1 MARIARLRLGGWIG
15 IIVSIVMLAW
25 LAATYDL
32 EDLIEP
38 LQTVNYVYLLPIAG
52 LVILNFAVRAYRWR
66 SLFLGS
72 APRSMIKVFRA
83 MMVGY
88 LFNNLMPARAG
99 DLVRVYQLSR
109 DEGLSNSKTLATL
122 VAERTGDLLV
132 LIVLLTAVLLS
143 YPALP
148 VWLKRAGVG
157 VGLVTVAAIST
168 LMLLRLFGSRVIS
181 VAAKITARFSV
192 SLASRVDGIGQNFL
206 SGIAGLFNPHTGALF
221 LALTG
226 IIWSMELASVYLV
239 AAAFKLDIPLGNLL
253 FVLIAIAVG
262 TLIPSS
268 PGHVGTFEFFGV
280 SALAIIGVTGGEALS
295 FVVMLHAIAILGSGI
310 LGAVCLVGWGG
321 YPVAGRGE
329 LRELIK

>member
-38 LQTVNYVYLLPIAG
+38 LQTVNYVYFLPIAG

-206 SGIAGLFNPHTGALF
+206 SGIAGLFNPH
-221 LALTG
+221 
-226 IIWSMELASVYLV
+226 S
-239 AAAFKLDIPLGNLL
+239 
-253 FVLIAIAVG
+253 
-262 TLIPSS
+262 
-268 PGHVGTFEFFGV
+268 
-280 SALAIIGVTGGEALS
+280 
-295 FVVMLHAIAILGSGI
+295 
-310 LGAVCLVGWGG
+310 
-321 YPVAGRGE
+321 
-329 LRELIK
+329 